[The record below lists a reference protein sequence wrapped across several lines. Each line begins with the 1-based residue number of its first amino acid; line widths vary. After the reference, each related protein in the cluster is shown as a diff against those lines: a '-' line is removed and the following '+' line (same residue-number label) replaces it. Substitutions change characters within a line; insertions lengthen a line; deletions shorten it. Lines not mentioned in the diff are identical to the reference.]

1 MPIYEDETRTRDEL
15 FELRKWNRCQVCR
28 GPLGVFL
35 DPENHRAFLACWD
48 WPRTHHKGIEREAE
62 PRGLETLNI
71 PTRRE
76 IMVEEL
82 GEKKTNALEKYVG
95 VVSLTKVQAMDI
107 MRTIWPEAPDLEVL
121 KAAMLCAQYGL
132 NPLMK
137 HVALIKFKRRNRKRE
152 VIGEDW
158 VTVMEISSNRLIA
171 RRRHNYS
178 YLDLSPRRMT
188 EKEQTK
194 INGEVDNTKV
204 WALTHLRDVDTAAE
218 VFGAGFWPLDE
229 EVHGAEKGNTK
240 LNMAKIRSERQA
252 LNRLYPAE
260 MPQGVEVMEGKYIEG
275 EFTQVTEAPPSK
287 TGSEEKPDVL
297 GKIET
302 RGEEEIGGRTEDGGG
317 AGGKPAAT
325 NSSEQ
330 KGDKPPKSGGGPPA
344 AERAAADQIEGA
356 GFSIDPEWLDEALR
370 LIKWPEDTTKS
381 WLGTKFKVDT
391 KGDLKREVLP
401 RCTKEQAEAFVA
413 EVQTRLSKI
422 QMKLGE

>member
-1 MPIYEDETRTRDEL
+1 
-15 FELRKWNRCQVCR
+15 
-28 GPLGVFL
+28 
-35 DPENHRAFLACWD
+35 
-48 WPRTHHKGIEREAE
+48 
-62 PRGLETLNI
+62 
-71 PTRRE
+71 
-76 IMVEEL
+76 MVEEL
-82 GEKKTNALEKYVG
+82 GEKRANALEKYVG

-287 TGSEEKPDVL
+287 AGSEEKPDVR

-302 RGEEEIGGRTEDGGG
+302 RGEEEIGGRTEGKIGEGGG
-317 AGGKPAAT
+317 GQTAAT

-330 KGDKPPKSGGGPPA
+330 KGDKTPKSGGGPPA
-344 AERAAADQIEGA
+344 AERTAELIEGA
-356 GFSIDPEWLDEALR
+356 DFRIDLDWLNSSLREIKWSEVSTRTFLVSRYKVDGKGTIPDILKRLTKAQAEDFTNEINRRLENQPR
-370 LIKWPEDTTKS
+370 LI
-381 WLGTKFKVDT
+381 
-391 KGDLKREVLP
+391 
-401 RCTKEQAEAFVA
+401 
-413 EVQTRLSKI
+413 
-422 QMKLGE
+422 